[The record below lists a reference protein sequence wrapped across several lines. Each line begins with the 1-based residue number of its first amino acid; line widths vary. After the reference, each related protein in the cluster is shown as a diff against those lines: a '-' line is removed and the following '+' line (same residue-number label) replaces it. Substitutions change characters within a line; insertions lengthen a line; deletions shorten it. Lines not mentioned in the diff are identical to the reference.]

1 MKKVALFISIIMIMS
16 ISTKLPQINIDSLN
30 DEISTSDTSSINST
44 GGHFPFSTYTLD
56 TTLNTILDAD
66 NSKYTHIVHTE
77 TDAFHIG
84 IGVGYDVNNSGGAN
98 HRMQIINI
106 TGDLIY
112 EDQLDWFDN
121 PNNQYSGRDCDDYSS
136 SLFTVSC
143 GSVVSTYDEENE
155 MIYFAY
161 LICSTGRDSNWDNR
175 FGSSSNITA
184 CTDDGYESEGG
195 ILKISSLN
203 TITKTINQIGT
214 ITYSN
219 CDQNQ
224 WLGYYAK
231 SYPEIRPNTIKLN
244 VNSGS
249 LFMTY
254 LDSVQP
260 QIYTHNFGLNRGNLY
275 CDINLNG
282 AQISTL
288 GGVGNSNHQGTTYTS
303 RPMLQSFQFDVTTTS
318 TTLLRHSTLKSDHP
332 NPALLV
338 GKYAITT
345 VSSSLDCYNLETGS
359 NEKTISRSS
368 SITGYST
375 DDHQQYYPG
384 NFTLL
389 QSNEGVDL
397 VDSTCSI
404 VKSWDYS
411 NNRGNDNN
419 YLLTWWSNSTSIFVS
434 GYSDSFGGALNYST
448 NVPSKFFAIFDS
460 NGVELSFVSES
471 DTYWRDQGSRSLPL
485 YKKIAHY
492 GTSKISSNGLTLPD
506 YDNDDYVDYYDKFPY
521 ESTQWSDIDND
532 GYGDNYGGYQYDE
545 CVNIFGTSFNDV
557 FGCVDSDS
565 DGYSNT
571 GDDFD
576 NDPTQYL
583 DSDSDGYG
591 DNLSG
596 FQGDACPTIF
606 GESSR
611 NSTYGCVDVDFDG
624 WADFQDVFPYDSSQW
639 SDWDGDG
646 FGDELIGYE
655 GDACPSQ
662 SGNSTNDRYGCLDDD
677 GDGWSNAGDDFI
689 NNPTQYSDVDGDG
702 YGDNQSVGATMSD
715 AFPNDGTQ
723 WNDTD
728 GDGHG
733 DNPYGNQGDKFPNDP
748 TKWQDSDDDGYADE
762 DDAFVNDATQWNDTD
777 GDGYGDE
784 ADGNR
789 ADAFPNDP
797 LEWQDSDGDGYGN
810 NADAFPVDGTQWN
823 DTDGDGHGDNPYGT
837 QGDWFPNDPNRWQDS
852 DRDGYA
858 DEDDLFPN
866 DNTQWND
873 TDGDG
878 YGDNLNGN
886 NGDAFPDDSTEW
898 KDSDEDGVGNNADQY
913 PYDPTQTVDSD
924 GDGYGDNINGNRGDA
939 FPQDDSEWSDIDSDG
954 YGDNSDLFP
963 SDGTQWS
970 DTDGDGYGDNING
983 NRGDVFPQDD
993 TEWSDIDN
1001 DGYGDNTDLF
1011 LTDGTQW
1018 NDTDGDGFGD
1028 NLNGANG
1035 DACPLIAG
1043 NSSIVLLGCIDSD
1056 GDGYADLID
1065 AFISDALSWSD
1076 VDGDS
1081 IPDELDA
1088 YPNDATQSLDSDG
1101 DGFGDNPL
1109 GTNADKFPND
1119 ATQWNDIDGDGFG
1132 DNLDGNNPDLFKTD
1146 ATQWADSDGDGY
1158 GDNPQGRLY
1167 DMFPDNPT
1175 QWLDEDG
1182 DGLGDNQSG
1191 TDADPFLNDFDNDG
1205 FNDAIDILPKLS
1217 SPGDL
1222 DADGCLDEVDTFPE
1236 NPQECV
1242 DTDNDGVGDN
1252 ADSDDDDD
1260 GWTDADEIR
1269 LGTDSLSASDQPVD
1283 SFEIVIPGTAVGLGA
1298 WDLIGIFGGVPLFA
1312 WIAFGFATRNGRCDK
1327 YEELLRQATSR
1338 DELEQVALR
1347 WEYSLMLRM
1356 LGPHQGIRLERLR
1369 SELDDKFEFGENTE
1383 PEDIGVNQTSLVE
1396 REAKELPPIETKS
1409 EIQSAPSKDTPADST
1424 DDEGYEWLKDE
1435 SGIDWYRAAESG
1447 DQWAK
1452 FES

>member
-1 MKKVALFISIIMIMS
+1 MKSRFVALLMFFFLFSCSFQAMS
-16 ISTKLPQINIDSLN
+16 NLN
-30 DEISTSDTSSINST
+30 MGNEISNSNSNQNQSNHSGFVIEVNPITCDVKDYFGIDNTTVFYTTDCGIFGEVTNIFSINGTTETNLMTINGWEFEDAVYLDNGTILFALSKSPCPCGTNMLPFSGSNYDSTTFIIGYLLPDGTIGELPNSLDFSMDVRVKFDMYGNAFLIGSASDRTQSATLGSTSLGWTSVAGGTGCWSVSWISPKFIAHYNYTSSSFDWVFTSNYVTPDWQNGAGLGINKATSVLFFVVSGTAQVSYTCGST
-44 GGHFPFSTYTLD
+44 PGTHTFGSH
-56 TTLNTILDAD
+56 TTSQGQI
-66 NSKYTHIVHTE
+66 
-77 TDAFHIG
+77 IG
-84 IGVGYDVNNSGGAN
+84 AVDGTGNFLYAYNP
-98 HRMQIINI
+98 IINI
-106 TGDLIY
+106 ESLSYPGDY
-112 EDQLDWFDN
+112 YYAQPVGPDSFVTVYN
-121 PNNQYSGRDCDDYSS
+121 GGNYYAHRAFYNSSGDFTIPSDAPSS
-136 SLFTVSC
+136 CNHQTNTS
-143 GSVVSTYDEENE
+143 
-155 MIYFAY
+155 Y
-161 LICSTGRDSNWDNR
+161 LI
-175 FGSSSNITA
+175 
-184 CTDDGYESEGG
+184 GG
-195 ILKISSLN
+195 
-203 TITKTINQIGT
+203 
-214 ITYSN
+214 
-219 CDQNQ
+219 
-224 WLGYYAK
+224 
-231 SYPEIRPNTIKLN
+231 
-244 VNSGS
+244 
-249 LFMTY
+249 
-254 LDSVQP
+254 
-260 QIYTHNFGLNRGNLY
+260 
-275 CDINLNG
+275 
-282 AQISTL
+282 
-288 GGVGNSNHQGTTYTS
+288 NHT
-303 RPMLQSFQFDVTTTS
+303 
-318 TTLLRHSTLKSDHP
+318 
-332 NPALLV
+332 N
-338 GKYAITT
+338 
-345 VSSSLDCYNLETGS
+345 
-359 NEKTISRSS
+359 
-368 SITGYST
+368 YST
-375 DDHQQYYPG
+375 DIISQSSNYHTIHVEKTRQSPDHFVSWCLASSSSMLVVDKTSPFPENYDT
-384 NFTLL
+384 FTYILM
-389 QSNEGVDL
+389 
-397 VDSTCSI
+397 
-404 VKSWDYS
+404 
-411 NNRGNDNN
+411 NDNDN
-419 YLLTWWSNSTSIFVS
+419 DDFADIIDEFPSESTQWIDSDGDGWGDNWAQGSWNVSRTGGIGEWVDNAQLIDECPLTPGTSQFDRGGCIDGDGD
-434 GYSDSFGGALNYST
+434 GYSDSGDQYPNEQSQWA
-448 NVPSKFFAIFDS
+448 DS
-460 NGVELSFVSES
+460 
-471 DTYWRDQGSRSLPL
+471 
-485 YKKIAHY
+485 
-492 GTSKISSNGLTLPD
+492 
-506 YDNDDYVDYYDKFPY
+506 
-521 ESTQWSDIDND
+521 D
-532 GYGDNYGGYQYDE
+532 GDSYGDNQSGIRG
-545 CVNIFGTSFNDV
+545 
-557 FGCVDSDS
+557 DS
-565 DGYSNT
+565 
-571 GDDFD
+571 
-576 NDPTQYL
+576 
-583 DSDSDGYG
+583 
-591 DNLSG
+591 
-596 FQGDACPTIF
+596 CPNVY
-606 GESSR
+606 GESTR
-611 NSTYGCVDVDFDG
+611 NSTYGCLDGDFDG
-624 WADFQDVFPYDSSQW
+624 WADSEDVFPYDSSQW

-662 SGNSTNDRYGCLDDD
+662 YGNSTNDRYGCLDDD
-677 GDGWSNAGDDFI
+677 GDGWSNGGDDFI
-689 NNPTQYSDVDGDG
+689 NNPTQYSDLDGDG

-748 TKWQDSDDDGYADE
+748 TKWQDTDDDGYANE
-762 DDAFVNDATQWNDTD
+762 DDAFVNDPTQWNDTD

-789 ADAFPNDP
+789 PDAFPNDP

-823 DTDGDGHGDNPYGT
+823 DTDGDGYGDNPYGTQGDWFPNDPNRWQDSDQDGYADEDDAFINDATQWNDTDGDGYGDEANGNRADEFPNDPLEWQDSDGDGYGNNADAFPVDGTQWNDTDGDGYGDNPYGT

-866 DNTQWND
+866 DISQWND

-878 YGDNLNGN
+878 YGDNLNGT
-886 NGDAFPDDSTEW
+886 NGDVFPDDSNEW

-939 FPQDDSEWSDIDSDG
+939 FPQDD
-954 YGDNSDLFP
+954 
-963 SDGTQWS
+963 
-970 DTDGDGYGDNING
+970 
-983 NRGDVFPQDD
+983 

-1001 DGYGDNTDLF
+1001 DGYGDNSDLF

-1035 DACPLIAG
+1035 DACPLISG
-1043 NSSIVLLGCIDSD
+1043 NSSIILLGCVDTD
-1056 GDGYADLID
+1056 GDGYADQID

-1132 DNLDGNNPDLFKTD
+1132 DNLDGNNPDLFNTD

-1222 DADGCLDEVDTFPE
+1222 DADGCLDEVDAFPE

-1269 LGTDSLSASDQPVD
+1269 LNADPLSASNQPVD

-1396 REAKELPPIETKS
+1396 REAKELPPIEAKS
-1409 EIQSAPSKDTPADST
+1409 ETQSTPSKDTPAEST

-1435 SGIDWYRAAESG
+1435 SGMDWYRASGSG
-1447 DQWAK
+1447 DEWAK

>member
-1 MKKVALFISIIMIMS
+1 MIMS

-506 YDNDDYVDYYDKFPY
+506 
-521 ESTQWSDIDND
+521 
-532 GYGDNYGGYQYDE
+532 
-545 CVNIFGTSFNDV
+545 
-557 FGCVDSDS
+557 
-565 DGYSNT
+565 
-571 GDDFD
+571 
-576 NDPTQYL
+576 
-583 DSDSDGYG
+583 
-591 DNLSG
+591 LS
-596 FQGDACPTIF
+596 
-606 GESSR
+606 
-611 NSTYGCVDVDFDG
+611 
-624 WADFQDVFPYDSSQW
+624 
-639 SDWDGDG
+639 
-646 FGDELIGYE
+646 LIH
-655 GDACPSQ
+655 
-662 SGNSTNDRYGCLDDD
+662 
-677 GDGWSNAGDDFI
+677 I
-689 NNPTQYSDVDGDG
+689 
-702 YGDNQSVGATMSD
+702 
-715 AFPNDGTQ
+715 
-723 WNDTD
+723 
-728 GDGHG
+728 
-733 DNPYGNQGDKFPNDP
+733 
-748 TKWQDSDDDGYADE
+748 
-762 DDAFVNDATQWNDTD
+762 
-777 GDGYGDE
+777 
-784 ADGNR
+784 
-789 ADAFPNDP
+789 
-797 LEWQDSDGDGYGN
+797 
-810 NADAFPVDGTQWN
+810 
-823 DTDGDGHGDNPYGT
+823 
-837 QGDWFPNDPNRWQDS
+837 
-852 DRDGYA
+852 
-858 DEDDLFPN
+858 
-866 DNTQWND
+866 
-873 TDGDG
+873 
-878 YGDNLNGN
+878 
-886 NGDAFPDDSTEW
+886 
-898 KDSDEDGVGNNADQY
+898 
-913 PYDPTQTVDSD
+913 
-924 GDGYGDNINGNRGDA
+924 
-939 FPQDDSEWSDIDSDG
+939 
-954 YGDNSDLFP
+954 
-963 SDGTQWS
+963 
-970 DTDGDGYGDNING
+970 
-983 NRGDVFPQDD
+983 
-993 TEWSDIDN
+993 
-1001 DGYGDNTDLF
+1001 
-1011 LTDGTQW
+1011 
-1018 NDTDGDGFGD
+1018 
-1028 NLNGANG
+1028 
-1035 DACPLIAG
+1035 
-1043 NSSIVLLGCIDSD
+1043 
-1056 GDGYADLID
+1056 
-1065 AFISDALSWSD
+1065 
-1076 VDGDS
+1076 
-1081 IPDELDA
+1081 
-1088 YPNDATQSLDSDG
+1088 
-1101 DGFGDNPL
+1101 
-1109 GTNADKFPND
+1109 
-1119 ATQWNDIDGDGFG
+1119 
-1132 DNLDGNNPDLFKTD
+1132 
-1146 ATQWADSDGDGY
+1146 
-1158 GDNPQGRLY
+1158 
-1167 DMFPDNPT
+1167 
-1175 QWLDEDG
+1175 
-1182 DGLGDNQSG
+1182 
-1191 TDADPFLNDFDNDG
+1191 
-1205 FNDAIDILPKLS
+1205 
-1217 SPGDL
+1217 
-1222 DADGCLDEVDTFPE
+1222 
-1236 NPQECV
+1236 
-1242 DTDNDGVGDN
+1242 
-1252 ADSDDDDD
+1252 
-1260 GWTDADEIR
+1260 
-1269 LGTDSLSASDQPVD
+1269 
-1283 SFEIVIPGTAVGLGA
+1283 
-1298 WDLIGIFGGVPLFA
+1298 
-1312 WIAFGFATRNGRCDK
+1312 
-1327 YEELLRQATSR
+1327 
-1338 DELEQVALR
+1338 
-1347 WEYSLMLRM
+1347 
-1356 LGPHQGIRLERLR
+1356 
-1369 SELDDKFEFGENTE
+1369 
-1383 PEDIGVNQTSLVE
+1383 
-1396 REAKELPPIETKS
+1396 
-1409 EIQSAPSKDTPADST
+1409 
-1424 DDEGYEWLKDE
+1424 
-1435 SGIDWYRAAESG
+1435 
-1447 DQWAK
+1447 
-1452 FES
+1452 